1 MKRIVLFF
9 LAFCLY
15 GISDAQNITAV
26 EYFVDAD
33 PGAGSGTAVS
43 ITAATSI
50 TKAFDVPITAI
61 ADGFHT
67 LSIRTKDINNKW
79 STTFTSP
86 FYKLPPSVTTAPN
99 INKLEYFIDT
109 DPGAGSGTNV
119 PVTAGTSV
127 AGLIV
132 NVPITSVADGFH
144 TITFRT
150 RDVNN
155 KWSTSFTSP
164 FYKLPPTVSTVPNI
178 NKMEYF
184 IDADLGAGAGTD
196 VPVTAGSSVAGLIV
210 NVPIT
215 SVADGFH
222 TITFRTRDANNKWST
237 AFASPFYK
245 LSEAALSAA
254 PNLTKLEYFIDNDP
268 GVDAGIPLTITAA
281 TSLTNYIFDVDVSA
295 LSTGE
300 HKLSVRGL
308 DAAGNWSIVH
318 ISTIGIFGP
327 APTAQPTSV
336 TFTSITATTYTVTY
350 TAPATAPAG
359 YIAIR
364 KVGSAPTT
372 DPIDGKTYA
381 KNDNLGDGKVAYV
394 GTAATFP
401 ETGLLA
407 DTKYFYKI
415 YAYNG
420 ATTLTNYLTLAPLQG
435 NTSTLPDPVT
445 IVSEIF
451 PTTYNKGGTL
461 TVSVTVNSAAKASGV
476 KIKYKGISD
485 ADADLKTAT
494 VTATGNTFAKTFAV
508 SELTDAIGLKYYFE
522 VTGTNTVVITGTTR
536 KSYVQYPSGESIPA
550 LSFGD
555 KLSNYQLIAVPLNLT
570 NKSVTSVFDALGS
583 YDKTQWRLF
592 DFAAG
597 DNREYPGF
605 NTIDAGK
612 GYWLIMR
619 NNTTIN
625 PGAGSTLSVDE
636 TNPFVITLAPG
647 WNLIGN
653 PYNFKISWADVLA
666 ASGNPAGVSTSL
678 TVFGNGTLGVGTEL
692 APYRGGFVNNTTATA
707 IEIKIPTLRNKALN
721 GGRISSNE
729 EIDLTTNEWNIP
741 ISVSNGELTNARGG
755 VGMHPM
761 ATQSGRDNFD
771 LASVPLVE
779 GLNIPELDF
788 SAKGSPIVFNKDVV
802 PSQQNFS
809 WQFEILGS
817 GDEPLQI
824 KWPVIEKKGTNE
836 LVLFD
841 VASQRVID
849 MTNKQEINISSQS
862 KTLKIFFGDRQ
873 YIANALEKELP
884 VIGQPYPNPANEIVH
899 IPFYIS
905 DALDNSNV
913 NIKIYN
919 TVGQEV
925 ALLADSDFGKGT
937 HVVSWKPSQP
947 TGLYIIAMKVGS
959 GTENRVRLV
968 IK

>member
-9 LAFCLY
+9 LAFGLY

-33 PGAGSGTAVS
+33 PGAGAGTAVS
-43 ITAATSI
+43 ITAATNFSK
-50 TKAFDVPITAI
+50 TFDVPITAL

-86 FYKLPPSVTTAPN
+86 FYKLPPSITTAPN
-99 INKLEYFIDT
+99 INKLEYFIDA
-109 DPGAGSGTNV
+109 DPGAGAATDVPVTVGISVAGLIVNVPITAVADGFHTITFRTRNANNRWSTAFTSSFYKLPPSITTAPNINKMEYFIDADPGAGAATDV

-150 RDVNN
+150 RDANS
-155 KWSTSFTSP
+155 KWSMAFTSP
-164 FYKLPPTVSTVPNI
+164 FYKLP
-178 NKMEYF
+178 
-184 IDADLGAGAGTD
+184 
-196 VPVTAGSSVAGLIV
+196 
-210 NVPIT
+210 
-215 SVADGFH
+215 
-222 TITFRTRDANNKWST
+222 
-237 AFASPFYK
+237 
-245 LSEAALSAA
+245 EAVLSAA

-268 GVDAGIPLTITAA
+268 GVNAGTPLTITPA
-281 TSLTNYIFDVDVSA
+281 TSLANYIFDVDVSA
-295 LSTGE
+295 LATGE

-308 DAAGNWSIVH
+308 DAAGKWSIVH
-318 ISTIGIFGP
+318 YATIGIFGP
-327 APTAQPTSV
+327 APAAQPTNA
-336 TFTSITATTYTVTY
+336 TFTAIATTSYTVTY
-350 TAPATAPAG
+350 TAPTTAPAG

-372 DPIDGKTYA
+372 DPVDGKTYA

-394 GTAATFP
+394 GMAATFP
-401 ETGLLA
+401 ETGLLS

-420 ATTLTNYLTLAPLQG
+420 STTLTNYLTLAPLQG
-435 NTSTLPDPVT
+435 NTTTLPDPVT
-445 IVSEIF
+445 IMSEIF
-451 PTTYNKGGTL
+451 PATYSKGGTL

-485 ADADLKTAT
+485 AEADLKTAT
-494 VTATGNTFAKTFAV
+494 LTASGNTFAKTFSA

-522 VTGTNTVVITGTTR
+522 VTGVNTIVLTGTTR
-536 KSYVQYPSGESIPA
+536 KSYVQYPSGESIPS
-550 LSFGD
+550 LSFGA
-555 KLSNYQLIAVPLNLT
+555 KVSNYQIVAVPLNLT
-570 NKSVTSVFDALGS
+570 NKNVTSVFGDLGG
-583 YDKTQWRLF
+583 YDNTKWRLY

-605 NTIDAGK
+605 NTIDPGK
-612 GYWLIMR
+612 GYWLIAR
-619 NNTTIN
+619 NSTDIN
-625 PGAGSTLSVDE
+625 PGAGSALPVDE
-636 TNPFVITLAPG
+636 ANPFVITLAPG

-666 ASGNPAGVSTSL
+666 ASGNPAGVSATLS
-678 TVFGNGTLGVGTEL
+678 VFGNGTLGVGTEL
-692 APYRGGFVNNTTATA
+692 APYRGGFVNNTTATV
-707 IEIKIPTLRNKALN
+707 IEIKIPALRNKTIN
-721 GGRISSNE
+721 GGRISSKE
-729 EIDLTTNEWNIP
+729 EIDLTNSEWNIP

-761 ATQSGRDNFD
+761 ATQSGQDNFD

-788 SAKGSPIVFNKDVV
+788 STKGSPIVFNKNVV
-802 PSQQNFS
+802 PTQKNFT
-809 WQFEILGS
+809 WQFEILRS
-817 GDEPLQI
+817 GDELLQI
-824 KWPVIEKKGTNE
+824 QWPVIEKKGSNE
-836 LVLFD
+836 LVLLD
-841 VASQRVID
+841 MATQRVVD
-849 MTNKQEINISSQS
+849 MTAKQEINVSLQS
-862 KTLKIFFGDRQ
+862 KTLKIFFGDRH

-899 IPFYIS
+899 IPFYIT
-905 DALDNSNV
+905 DALDNSKV
-913 NIKIYN
+913 SIKIYN

-925 ALLADSDFGKGT
+925 ALVADSNFGKGT
-937 HVVSWKPSQP
+937 HVVSWKPTEP
-947 TGLYIIAMKVGS
+947 TGLYIVAMKVGN